1 MKVYLKLFVTGH
13 IPRSQ
18 NAIESVK
25 RILADHAPNSW
36 ELVVVDVAE
45 APQEAEEYRILA
57 TPTLIRVTPPPI
69 RRVIG
74 DVSDPQMLLQALDL
88 QPNAISQE

>member
-1 MKVYLKLFVTGH
+1 MKVYMKLFVTGR

-18 NAIESVK
+18 NAIENVQ
-25 RILADHAPNSW
+25 RILADHAPNRW
-36 ELVVVDVAE
+36 DLTVVDVAE

-57 TPTLIRVTPPPI
+57 TPTLIRVTPPPM

-74 DVSDPQMLLQALDL
+74 DVSDPQTLLQALDL
-88 QPNAISQE
+88 NRPA